1 MRSQIA
7 LAANRLN
14 FMLQHPSSSCL
25 GLFYLQAR
33 AAKSLATLAFNGG
46 VFVEIVAIQNLQTIK
61 ATNCCLFDPFC
72 NQKSAHRTTKTARH
86 AVHWSTAVGARSCS
100 RGHAARPPANTNNIK
115 SCNPHAANQAV
126 HTRQIRVHTK
136 KSFVNA
142 AKAYIRHLPSDAMG
156 C

>member
-7 LAANRLN
+7 LAANGLK
-14 FMLQHPSSSCL
+14 FMLQHPSSIVVWDSFTCKHGQQSLWRHWLLTAGCL
-25 GLFYLQAR
+25 LR
-33 AAKSLATLAFNGG
+33 SLLSKTYRPL
-46 VFVEIVAIQNLQTIK
+46 
-61 ATNCCLFDPFC
+61 CCLFDPFC

-126 HTRQIRVHTK
+126 HTRQVRLHTK
-136 KSFVNA
+136 RSFVNA
-142 AKAYIRHLPSDAMG
+142 SKAYVRHLPSDAMG